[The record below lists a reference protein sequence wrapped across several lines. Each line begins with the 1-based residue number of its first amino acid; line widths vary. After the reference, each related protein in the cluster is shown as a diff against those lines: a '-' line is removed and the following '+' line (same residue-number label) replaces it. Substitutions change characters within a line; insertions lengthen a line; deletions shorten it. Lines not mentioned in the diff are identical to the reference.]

1 MIDLHNHLL
10 PGIDDGAPNLE
21 TSVALARVALEE
33 GITHLVC
40 TPHIHPGRFDNSP
53 RSIGQALDLFREA
66 LAKEGLPL
74 TVSAAAEV
82 HYGLELMEDIPRG
95 LVPFL
100 GKWEGMDVLLLEF
113 PHGYIPLG
121 ADRLTKWLI
130 GQGVLPMIAHP
141 ERNKGV
147 MRTPDKLQP
156 FLNQGCLLQ
165 VTADSVAGRFGEACQ
180 QTAQKLLRESVVTIL
195 ASDAHNLEHRP
206 PSLRAG
212 VDAAAAI
219 VGADAAEKLV
229 RDTPWQIAAAHF
241 SSASVEANHSAPPV
255 S

>member
-21 TSVALARVALEE
+21 TSLALARVAVEE

-53 RSIGQALDLFREA
+53 KIIQDA
-66 LAKEGLPL
+66 LAFFRQGLEKEGIAL

-82 HYGLELMEDIPRG
+82 HYGLELMEDIPQGR
-95 LVPFL
+95 VPFL
-100 GKWEGMDVLLLEF
+100 GQWGEMQVLLLEF

-121 ADRLTKWLI
+121 ADRLTKWMI
-130 GQGVLPMIAHP
+130 DRKVLPLIAHP
-141 ERNKGV
+141 ERNKGI
-147 MRTPDKLQP
+147 MRDLNKLTP

-180 QTAQKLLRESVVTIL
+180 SVAHHLLREDVVTIL
-195 ASDAHNLEHRP
+195 ASDAHNLDHRP
-206 PSLRAG
+206 PSLNAG
-212 VDAAAAI
+212 VQAAAAI
-219 VGADAAEKLV
+219 VGESRAQDLV
-229 RDTPWQIAAAHF
+229 RATPWKIAASHF
-241 SSASVEANHSAPPV
+241 DVAA
-255 S
+255 

>member
-21 TSVALARVALEE
+21 TSLALARLALDE

-53 RSIGQALDLFREA
+53 RSIGQALDLFRDA
-66 LAKEGLPL
+66 LLKADLPL

-82 HYGLELMEDIPRG
+82 HYGLELMEDIPQGRI
-95 LVPFL
+95 PFL

-147 MRTPDKLQP
+147 LRSPDKLQP

-165 VTADSVAGRFGEACQ
+165 VTADSVAGRFGNACQ
-180 QTAQKLLRESVVTIL
+180 AIAHQLLREGVVTIL
-195 ASDAHNLEHRP
+195 ASDAHNLDHRP

-219 VGADAAEKLV
+219 VGEAVAEKLV
-229 RDTPWQIAAAHF
+229 RETPWQIAATHF
-241 SSASVEANHSAPPV
+241 ADA
-255 S
+255 